1 MEVAKNRSGK
11 TNGNGRNA
19 IESGLRRAPKRSR
32 PTALSVDFA
41 RLREAAVNGG
51 TTTASGERQSSLD
64 CYQESLAELERATE
78 RCEDLMKL
86 LQEAFQHAKAKAIH
100 CHRAY
105 EQLCSEGTPSS
116 T

>member
-11 TNGNGRNA
+11 TNGIGRNST
-19 IESGLRRAPKRSR
+19 ESGLRRVPKRSR
-32 PTALSVDFA
+32 SSALSVDFL

-51 TTTASGERQSSLD
+51 TTTVSGERHSPLD

-86 LQEAFQHAKAKAIH
+86 LQEAFQQAKAKAIH

-105 EQLCSEGTPSS
+105 EQLCSEGSPSA